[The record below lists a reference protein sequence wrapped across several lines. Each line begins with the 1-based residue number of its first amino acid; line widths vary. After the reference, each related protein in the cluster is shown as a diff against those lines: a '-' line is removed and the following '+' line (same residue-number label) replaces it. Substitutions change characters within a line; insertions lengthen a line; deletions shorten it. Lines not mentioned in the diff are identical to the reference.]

1 MNNLKQSAKARIL
14 TISSIILLLI
24 CAVCT
29 VVTSSINT
37 KLEEAL
43 AMQSELYVQ
52 IAVHTGEYKY
62 ACDYL
67 TAEAR
72 AYINT
77 TDTTRYDNYYKE
89 LRTTKRKEAAIEQL
103 RLLALTEDEFLI
115 VDELVATA
123 DRMAA
128 VEQEAFAL
136 FKEGKNSDAYTAIF
150 KPEYKADIENI
161 SLISA
166 QLDEAVRARLGSD
179 ITRLNNQSTN
189 ANIVTY
195 IALAVTFAAQVI
207 LMGFVLI
214 ELIVPINKI
223 QQKMTQFSEG
233 DLHTPIDLA
242 ESNTEIGCTVKAIN
256 EFRRFQSEIIDDIDY
271 LLVQMSQGNFDIKT
285 KCEENYKGD
294 YQNIIY
300 SLRKIN
306 RRLSSALSDINIA
319 SLRVDS
325 GAVQVSG
332 ASQCLSDGAVQQ
344 ASSIEQLSAN
354 IERISYM
361 ITSNAKAASEA
372 SKGTEKAGE
381 AIMAV
386 NEKFDELVNAMNEI
400 QASSNETKKIIKT
413 IEDIAFRTNI
423 LALNAA
429 VEAAKAGKAGKGF
442 AVVADEVK
450 NLAEKSSEA
459 AKSTTGLIE
468 NTVEAVNR
476 GNMLLSEAASQMDGV
491 SRSAQSVADVNEKIA
506 DSAREAAEAVRQ
518 VTAGVEL
525 IADVVQTNSATAE
538 ETAAASVELSAQS
551 ETCKQLISQF
561 NLRTDDIEN
570 EYLM

>member
-14 TISSIILLLI
+14 TISSIVLLLI

-89 LRTTKRKEAAIEQL
+89 LRTTKRKETAVEQL

-115 VDELVATA
+115 VDQLVATA

-179 ITRLNNQSTN
+179 ITSLNHQSTN

-195 IALAVTFAAQVI
+195 IALAVTFAAQLI

-400 QASSNETKKIIKT
+400 QASSDETKKIIKT

-491 SRSAQSVADVNEKIA
+491 SRSAQSIADVNEKIA

>member
-1 MNNLKQSAKARIL
+1 MKDLKQSAKARIL
-14 TISSIILLLI
+14 TISSIVLLLI

-52 IAVHTGEYKY
+52 IAVHTGEFGY

-89 LRTTKRKEAAIEQL
+89 LRTTKRREAAVEQL
-103 RLLALTEDEFLI
+103 RMLALTEEELSI
-115 VDELVATA
+115 VDELVAAA
-123 DRMAA
+123 DRMSA

-150 KPEYKADIENI
+150 KPEYKEDIENI

-166 QLDEAVRARLGSD
+166 KLDETVRARLGSD
-179 ITRLNNQSTN
+179 ITSLNHQSTN
-189 ANIVTY
+189 ANVVTY

-223 QQKMTQFSEG
+223 QQKMMQFSEG
-233 DLHTPIDLA
+233 DLHTPIDLR
-242 ESNTEIGCTVKAIN
+242 ENGTEIGSTVKAIN
-256 EFRRFQSEIIDDIDY
+256 EFSRFQSEIIDDIDY
-271 LLVQMSQGNFDIKT
+271 LLVHMSQGDFDIST
-285 KCEENYKGD
+285 GCEENYKGD

-306 RRLSSALSDINIA
+306 RRLSAALSDINTA

-325 GAVQVSG
+325 GAIQVSG
-332 ASQCLSDGAVQQ
+332 ASQALSDGAIRQ

-354 IERISYM
+354 IDRISYM
-361 ITSNAKAASEA
+361 INENARSASAAST
-372 SKGTEKAGE
+372 GTAKAGE
-381 AIMAV
+381 AITAV

-400 QASSNETKKIIKT
+400 QASSDETKKIIKT

-476 GNMLLSEAASQMDGV
+476 GNALLSEAASQMDGV
-491 SRSAQSVADVNEKIA
+491 SRSAQAIADINVKIA

-518 VTAGVEL
+518 VTSGVEL
-525 IADVVQTNSATAE
+525 IANVVQTNSATAE
-538 ETAAASVELSAQS
+538 QTAAASVELSAQS

-561 NLRTDDIEN
+561 NLRSGDIED